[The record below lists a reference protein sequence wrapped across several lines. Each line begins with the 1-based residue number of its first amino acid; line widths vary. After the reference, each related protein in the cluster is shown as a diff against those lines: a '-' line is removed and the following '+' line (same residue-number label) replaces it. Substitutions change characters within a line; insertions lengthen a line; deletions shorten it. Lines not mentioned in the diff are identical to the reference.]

1 MSKVRSGTPQKTYGI
16 AGLSG
21 DEGGYCG
28 LPGAASA
35 GLALFGLGAVIA
47 RRRRGMGALGAVLAT
62 GLGLGLATT
71 AQAQD
76 EVSDEPGLIDREA
89 RNGTFSFRYGPVD
102 FSNADVTAVL
112 GDSGNQLMWFE
123 FGPRLFPKKLQQ
135 LDLTFGVGRLRE
147 PGKLVNIDGDAS
159 GEQSKLRA
167 IPLAG
172 DLTVRLQF
180 LDEQWVVPY
189 ASAGLEY
196 WLWSEDTNVNG
207 DASDDGLVAGGKAG
221 YHWALGGNI
230 LLDGFDRDRASLL
243 RARTG
248 IDDTWLTFEYRD
260 QTVGNGDGFDFNG
273 TVIGVGL
280 KVDY

>member
-1 MSKVRSGTPQKTYGI
+1 MSKVRSGMPQETFGI

-35 GLALFGLGAVIA
+35 GLALLGLGALIT
-47 RRRRGMGALGAVLAT
+47 RRRRRFGPVLALVAT
-62 GLGLGLATT
+62 GMALSVAGPAH
-71 AQAQD
+71 AQD
-76 EVSDEPGLIDREA
+76 AVSDEPGLIDREA
-89 RNGTFSFRYGPVD
+89 FNGTFVFRYGPVSFTD
-102 FSNADVTAVL
+102 ANVTDVL
-112 GDSGNQLMWFE
+112 GDGENQIMWFE
-123 FGPRLFPKKLQQ
+123 FGPRLFPKKVQM
-135 LDLTFGVGRLRE
+135 LDLTFGIGRLRE
-147 PGKLVNIDGDAS
+147 PGKLVNIEGTSS
-159 GEQSKLRA
+159 GEESKLRA
-167 IPLAG
+167 IPVAG
-172 DLTVRLQF
+172 DFTVRLQF
-180 LDEQWVVPY
+180 IDEQWVVPY

-207 DASDDGLVAGGKAG
+207 DATDDSIVAGGKAG
-221 YHWALGGNI
+221 YHWAVGGNV
-230 LLDGFDRDRASLL
+230 LLDGFDRKRASLL

-260 QTVGNGDGFDFNG
+260 QTVGNGDGFNFNG